1 MEKLQ
6 IYTHPSGL
14 AHDTGP
20 SHPERP
26 DRLRV
31 LIDLFSEK
39 PFNALKQVEAL
50 KARREWIARA
60 HDESY
65 IESIHKAAPKTDS
78 IMLDADTVMSPA
90 TLDAALHAAGAP
102 CQAVEDIASGKTQ
115 RAFCAMRPP
124 GHHAEPNMPMG
135 FCIFNNIFIGARH
148 AQDQCGFK
156 KIAIVDF
163 DVHHG
168 NGTETMTRHA
178 ENIFFVSSHQAPLW
192 PGTGNPRDNIDG
204 QILNVTLNA
213 GDGSDAFRK
222 LYEREVFP
230 ALNDFKPDLLMIS
243 AGFDAHKD
251 DPLAGLSLVEDDYAW
266 VTIELVKIANR
277 HAKSRIVSVLEG
289 GYNLEALK
297 SSAAAHLNELCND

>member
-6 IYTHPSGL
+6 IYTHPSAL

-20 SHPERP
+20 GHPERQG
-26 DRLRV
+26 RLRV
-31 LIDLFSEK
+31 LMDLFSEK
-39 PFNALKQVEAL
+39 PFNTLKRIEAP

-60 HDESY
+60 HDDSY
-65 IESIHKAAPKTDS
+65 ITTIHDSAPKTRS
-78 IMLDADTVMSPA
+78 IMLDTDTVMSPA

-102 CQAVEDIASGKTQ
+102 CQAVEDIAAGKTQ

-124 GHHAEPNMPMG
+124 GHHAEPNLPMG

-168 NGTETMTRHA
+168 NGTETMTRRA
-178 ENIFFVSSHQAPLW
+178 ENIFFISSHQAPLW
-192 PGTGNPRDNIDG
+192 PGTGDPRDNIDG

-213 GDGSDAFRK
+213 GDGGDAFRN

-251 DPLAGLSLVEDDYAW
+251 DPLAGLNLVEDDYAW
-266 VTIELVKIANR
+266 ITTELVKIADR
-277 HAKSRIVSVLEG
+277 HAKGRIVSVLEG
-289 GYNLEALK
+289 GYDLNALK
-297 SSAAAHLNELCND
+297 SSAAMHLKSLMA